1 VRETEDVVEEKQKR
15 ERKMEATE
23 EAIAEGRKYH
33 EVSQRLLVAL
43 AGFQIYS
50 ALAFSI

>member
-23 EAIAEGRKYH
+23 EAIAEGKYH